1 MTRMRPPA
9 SLLSAIRDQGFDDKR
24 RPVVSLEVF
33 FEGNHDPASIGCNL
47 PEHPGV
53 AKFYAVLRG
62 IRERPDVQDVLV
74 AITDD
79 MGDDEWPFSDCIY
92 VLTRAPAKDVER
104 WAAALEPDPDP
115 AEGYFPGPPKRAPT
129 LLPGHH
135 VVTLWW
141 D

>member
-1 MTRMRPPA
+1 MRPST
-9 SLLSAIRDQGFDDKR
+9 SLLAEIRDQRSDDKS

-33 FEGNHDPASIGCNL
+33 FEGNDDPASIGCNL

-53 AKFYAVLRG
+53 PTFYAVLRS

-74 AITDD
+74 AITED
-79 MGDDEWPFSDCIY
+79 MGDDDWPFSDCIY
-92 VLTRAPAKDVER
+92 VLTRASVKDVEK

-129 LLPGHH
+129 LLPEHR